1 MEELRDR
8 LVAVTGG
15 AARER
20 LSVYSAH
27 DYTLLPLLIGLN
39 IMPGECL
46 DKMYCTVTYCLNY
59 TAPLCE

>member
-8 LVAVTGG
+8 LVAVTSG

-27 DYTLLPLLIGLN
+27 DYTLLPLLIGLD

-46 DKMYCTVTYCLNY
+46 DKIRCTAL
-59 TAPLCE
+59 